1 MTLKIKTIAAT
12 IFLWAQSVSAETPT
26 LSEEGTFLGRFSGQ
40 DVNIPLRITVGIQND
55 IPIATYVMAR
65 FQNNAPMQ
73 RLAGEG
79 WVDWSENQSDLVDNA
94 IQPSADKTLTF
105 DLIEQGL
112 SFVFLPVM
120 VTFAYTVEDGSLKSG
135 YMVID

>member
-1 MTLKIKTIAAT
+1 MTSAPEPRLNEGHPVTELNAEEA
-12 IFLWAQSVSAETPT
+12 LGLVSYG
-26 LSEEGTFLGRFSGQ
+26 L
-40 DVNIPLRITVGIQND
+40 
-55 IPIATYVMAR
+55 
-65 FQNNAPMQ
+65 MQ